1 MNMWL
6 VLSMSS
12 DTHREVEVKMRVKSD
27 FDCTP
32 YLHDLPG
39 TTLVGPHT
47 VQLSA
52 TYYDTAELTLLRW
65 GITLRRREGGTD
77 SGWHLKLPVTDDQD
91 GAREELHLPLT
102 EGAPGEVP
110 PEFIAMIAPLLRN
123 KNIEYLADLNTTRTT
138 YTVVDK
144 HAESL
149 VEVADDHVIV
159 EVNTSEINAF
169 HEIEVEILHDSQR
182 SRKVLREIQKRILD
196 NGAIPMN
203 LSKLA
208 SAMGPAASEP
218 PDVPDLGPLSKDC
231 LAVDFIAHVIAEHT
245 RHLLMADVGVR
256 RGVPDSIHQM
266 RVAARRLRSTLSSFK
281 GLVDVEHTQ
290 GLRAELSWIAHEL
303 GEVRDL
309 EVLLARLTTQ
319 ADELSDPTDAD
330 VAASVIQSEL
340 QQQLEVAETNAL
352 LALRGDRYFDL
363 IENLITASSQPP
375 VTQAAFEPAKEL
387 LASMAERTW
396 KKLAKGARALS
407 LKSPDTQWHAV
418 RIQAK
423 RARYTADA
431 AATISG
437 KAMHTYARKL
447 ATITD
452 ILGDLHDAH
461 VAELFLRELA
471 QSPNVSGRQG
481 LALGRLLDLQIQH
494 NHIERHRFTKA
505 WPSTRAAAHS
515 VHNAGLGKSG

>member
-1 MNMWL
+1 MNMGL
-6 VLSMSS
+6 VLNMSS
-12 DTHREVEVKMRVKSD
+12 DTHREVEVKMRVASD

-39 TTLVGPHT
+39 TILIGPHT

-52 TYYDTAELTLLRW
+52 TYYDTAKLTLLRW
-65 GITLRRREGGTD
+65 GITLRRREGGSD
-77 SGWHLKLPVTDDQD
+77 SGWHLKIPVTDDQD

-110 PEFIAMIAPLLRN
+110 PEFIAMVAPLLRN
-123 KNIEYLADLNTTRTT
+123 KHIEYLADVNTTRTT
-138 YTVVDK
+138 YTLADK
-144 HAESL
+144 RAESL

-159 EVNTSEINAF
+159 EVNKTEINVF

-182 SRKVLREIQKRILD
+182 SRKVLSKIQERILET
-196 NGAIPMN
+196 GAIPMN

-208 SAMGPAASEP
+208 SALGPAASEP
-218 PDVPDLGPLSKDC
+218 PDVPDLGPLSKEC
-231 LAVDFIAHVIAEHT
+231 LAVDFIAYVIAEHT
-245 RHLLMADVGVR
+245 RHLLMADIGVR

-281 GLVDVEHTQ
+281 GLVDLERTQ
-290 GLRAELSWIAHEL
+290 RLRAELSWIAHEL

-309 EVLLARLTTQ
+309 EVLLERLTRQ
-319 ADELSDPTDAD
+319 ATELSDPTDAD
-330 VAASVIQSEL
+330 VAASVIGSEL
-340 QQQLEVAETNAL
+340 QQRLETAEGNAL
-352 LALRGDRYFDL
+352 LGLRSTRYFNLVED
-363 IENLITASSQPP
+363 LITASSEPP
-375 VTQAAFEPAKEL
+375 VTTAAFQPAREL
-387 LASMAERTW
+387 LTSMAERTW
-396 KKLAKGARALS
+396 RKLAKGARALS
-407 LKSPDTQWHAV
+407 LESPDSQWHAV

-431 AATISG
+431 AATITG
-437 KAMHTYARKL
+437 KAMRTYAGKL

-494 NHIERHRFTKA
+494 NHIERQRFTKA
-505 WPSTRAAAHS
+505 WPPTRVAAQK
-515 VHNAGLGKSG
+515 AGLRKSG